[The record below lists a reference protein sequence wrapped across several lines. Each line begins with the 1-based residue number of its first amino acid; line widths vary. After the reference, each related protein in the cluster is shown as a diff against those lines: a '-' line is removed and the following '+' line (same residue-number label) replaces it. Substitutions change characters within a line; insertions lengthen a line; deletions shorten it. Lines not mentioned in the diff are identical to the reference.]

1 MYALSSNYT
10 SGSGS
15 GTAHNSS
22 SFVSRREVRANNAT
36 GALPPLGSIGT
47 ERSHT
52 GPFDFEQM
60 LQSLH
65 DLFEQDRQIA
75 SQQDSTR
82 CGICYL
88 YYPLN
93 QLHYREEGL
102 YMCEQCEQA
111 LGHQSMPVVRKQ
123 QKL

>member
-1 MYALSSNYT
+1 LSSNYT

-15 GTAHNSS
+15 GTSHNGS

-36 GALPPLGSIGT
+36 GALPPLGSIVT
-47 ERSHT
+47 ERSYT
-52 GPFDFEQM
+52 GTFDFEQM

-75 SQQDSTR
+75 SQPDSTR

-88 YYPLN
+88 YYPVS

-102 YMCEQCEQA
+102 YMCPRCEQA
-111 LGHQSMPVVRKQ
+111 MGHQSMPVVRKQ

>member
-1 MYALSSNYT
+1 MYALSSSYT

-15 GTAHNSS
+15 GATHNSN
-22 SFVSRREVRANNAT
+22 SFVSRREVRASNAT
-36 GALPPLGSIGT
+36 GALPPLGSAST
-47 ERSHT
+47 ERSYT
-52 GPFDFEQM
+52 GSFDFEQM

-65 DLFEQDRQIA
+65 DLFEKDRQIA

-88 YYPLN
+88 YYPLSE
-93 QLHYREEGL
+93 LHYREEGL
-102 YMCEQCEQA
+102 YMCQHCEQA
-111 LGHQSMPVVRKQ
+111 LGHQSMPVIRKQ